1 MRTSTVVASL
11 AAFFAGAVQ
20 AVTPAVTPQ
29 FEALFVG
36 VLEIGDVGTINNTTF
51 GSRLYAPITGG
62 NLTDLVSGQL
72 AGTVLAG
79 SSDTG
84 IISQSGIFFPD
95 AVLSVRWE
103 VDQQLAYLR
112 AAGVGKIFVSDLAY
126 VHLETESETYSALNS
141 RFLLGNVTFLEG
153 DQSHAVLTIF
163 GAV

>member
-1 MRTSTVVASL
+1 MRTFTVIASL
-11 AAFFAGAVQ
+11 AVFFAGAVQ
-20 AVTPAVTPQ
+20 AITPAATPQ

-36 VLEIGDVGTINNTTF
+36 VLEVGDAATINNTTF
-51 GSRLYAPITGG
+51 GSRLYGPITGG
-62 NLTDLVSGQL
+62 NLTDLASGQL

-103 VDQQLAYLR
+103 VDQKLAYLR
-112 AAGVGKIFVSDLAY
+112 ATGVGEIFVSDLSY
-126 VHLETESETYSALNS
+126 IHLETDSETYSALNS
-141 RFLLGNVTFLEG
+141 RFLLGNLTFFEG
-153 DQSHAVLTIF
+153 EQTHPVLTIY